1 MLSPSRGNPDLAAR
15 QLAHYRIVE
24 KLGSGGMGEVFLA
37 QDTKLE
43 RKVAI
48 KMLPAKSIDDA
59 QAKKRLFREARAA
72 ATLDHPNICS
82 IYDVNEDGDC
92 LFIVMQYVEGQTL
105 AMRLVESPLTSNEVI
120 DIGIQVTEA
129 LSEAHARGV
138 IHRDIKPQNV
148 MITPRGQVK
157 VLDFGLARMN
167 PSEQSTGPEAK
178 TVTQLTEEGS
188 IVGTVAYMSPEQLKG
203 QPVDTRTDLFSLGV
217 MLYECAAGRPPFTGT
232 SKIEI
237 SSKVLQV
244 EPRKPSEL
252 NPGIPWG
259 LERIILK
266 AMAKEV
272 GDRYQTPDEVLQD
285 LKQLRA
291 SLSGATELLPSA
303 SVTHQTSSA
312 SPPAPA
318 QNVLRL
324 RWVQI
329 LLVVVPVLI
338 IATWIA
344 LRLWH
349 PAPYQPTAEAKFFY
363 DQGLSSLRA
372 ATYFQASKTLKQS
385 VTLDPQYAPAHAR
398 LAEAYLEISNT
409 EQAKD
414 ELLQANSL
422 SDKRSLATTDKLH
435 LDAIDATA
443 RRDFAT
449 AVTSYQRIVDQA
461 SSTEKANAYVDL
473 GRAYERS
480 EQLDKAIESY
490 LQAAQTDPQSAGAAL
505 HLGIAYSRKR
515 DTDNAEKSFKRAEEI
530 YQVLTNNEGLVEVVF
545 QRGVLLFGTGK
556 LAEARNEFEKVLSM
570 LKSQENNYQ
579 LTRAELELSLVCRDE
594 GNIERAKQLAADAIR
609 VAQASDLKSVAANG
623 LIDLGLA
630 IMSSDFDEAG
640 NYFQQALDLARR
652 DKSQAIEMRAHLAL
666 GRLAFQKNDN
676 DTTISELQTA
686 LNFFKAAGYRR
697 ETSIALSVLGRAY
710 QDKGEDDQALKLF
723 EEQNEL
729 VKQAGDESGMAD
741 SHMNLGILIGVNQ
754 EKYTE
759 GLTHL
764 DEKLRID
771 QSRHSERGMAFD
783 QLNRGNLLAQL
794 GRYDEAR
801 MALDAAFELANK
813 KEAQLKTVLALVHVY
828 RARMAVSQ
836 THYAEAKTEGQL
848 ALGLSEKFPD
858 VALLAKLSVG
868 LAQANSG
875 SLADGRKA
883 CEQALTMAQTLKSPS
898 LITSAQLALAEV
910 MLFSKDTSAALQTAL
925 DAQKIFGQSG
935 QKDSEWRALLI
946 AARAS
951 DLAGDKSTARDYASR
966 ADAACTTLQ
975 QVWGAEGYESYL
987 RRPDIQIYRK
997 QLAQILQSTK

>member
-1 MLSPSRGNPDLAAR
+1 MLSPSRGNPDLAA
-15 QLAHYRIVE
+15 QLLAHYRIIE

-82 IYDVNEDGDC
+82 IYEVNEDGDC

-105 AMRLVESPLTSNEVI
+105 AMRLVESPLTPVEVI

-148 MITPRGQVK
+148 MITRRGQVK
-157 VLDFGLARMN
+157 VLDFGLARMT
-167 PSEQSTGPEAK
+167 PSEQSTDPEAK

-188 IVGTVAYMSPEQLKG
+188 IVGTIAYMSPEQLKG

-291 SLSGATELLPSA
+291 SLSGATEMLPSA
-303 SVTHQTSSA
+303 SLTHQTSAA
-312 SPPAPA
+312 SPPEPA
-318 QNVLRL
+318 QNLLRL

-329 LLVVVPVLI
+329 LLVAVPVLI

-398 LAEAYLEISNT
+398 LAEAYLETSNT

-414 ELLQANSL
+414 EILAANSL
-422 SDKRSLATTDKLH
+422 ADRRGLAMVDKLN
-435 LDAIDATA
+435 LDAIKATA
-443 RRDFAT
+443 TRDFPNAIS
-449 AVTSYQRIVDQA
+449 SYQKIADQA
-461 SSTEKANAYVDL
+461 TGSEKANACVDL
-473 GRAYERS
+473 GRAYENS
-480 EQLDKAIESY
+480 EQPDKAIENY
-490 LQAAQTDPQSAGAAL
+490 LKAATLDAQSAGAFL
-505 HLGIAYSRKR
+505 HLGIAYNRKR
-515 DTDNAEKSFKRAEEI
+515 DPYNAERAFRQAEAI
-530 YQVLTNNEGLVEVVF
+530 YKVLTNNEGLVEVVF
-545 QRGVLLFGTGK
+545 QRGVLLYGAGK
-556 LAEARNEFEKVLSM
+556 LAEAKAEFERVLEM

-579 LTRAELELSLVCRDE
+579 LTRTELELSLVYRDE
-594 GNIERAKQLAADAIR
+594 GNVERAKELAADAIR
-609 VAQASDLKSVAANG
+609 VAQASDIKSVAANG

-630 IMSSDFDEAG
+630 FMSNGSFDEAG
-640 NYFQQALDLARR
+640 NYFQQAMDLAKR
-652 DKSQAIEMRAHLAL
+652 DKSQVIEMRAHLSL
-666 GRLAFQKNDN
+666 GRLNFQKNDN
-676 DTTISELQTA
+676 DAAISELQTA
-686 LNFFKAAGYRR
+686 LNFYEPAGYRR
-697 ETSIALSVLGRAY
+697 ETSLTFTLLGRAY
-710 QDKGEDDQALKLF
+710 QDKGEDDTAWKLF
-723 EEQNEL
+723 ERQSQL
-729 VKQAGDESGMAD
+729 VRQAGDTSGIGD
-741 SHMNLGILIGVNQ
+741 SHMNL
-754 EKYTE
+754 
-759 GLTHL
+759 
-764 DEKLRID
+764 
-771 QSRHSERGMAFD
+771 AF
-783 QLNRGNLLAQL
+783 
-794 GRYDEAR
+794 
-801 MALDAAFELANK
+801 
-813 KEAQLKTVLALVHVY
+813 LV
-828 RARMAVSQ
+828 
-836 THYAEAKTEGQL
+836 G
-848 ALGLSEKFPD
+848 
-858 VALLAKLSVG
+858 
-868 LAQANSG
+868 
-875 SLADGRKA
+875 
-883 CEQALTMAQTLKSPS
+883 
-898 LITSAQLALAEV
+898 
-910 MLFSKDTSAALQTAL
+910 
-925 DAQKIFGQSG
+925 GQSG
-935 QKDSEWRALLI
+935 EVHGS
-946 AARAS
+946 
-951 DLAGDKSTARDYASR
+951 AGAPGSK
-966 ADAACTTLQ
+966 
-975 QVWGAEGYESYL
+975 
-987 RRPDIQIYRK
+987 
-997 QLAQILQSTK
+997 TKH